1 MRYLALACD
10 FDGTLA
16 SEGRVDA
23 RTVEAMEKLLASGRK
38 LILVTGRILED
49 LLAIFPRTD
58 LFECIVAE
66 NGAVLYRPGTRE
78 VRALGPAPPEKF
90 FQSLKEKG
98 VTSLSRGRVIV
109 ATVTPHEKA
118 VLEAIRRLGIEYQ
131 VIFNKGS
138 VMVLPSGLN
147 KARGLE
153 AALEDLGLSPHNV
166 VGVGDAE
173 NDESF
178 LRACECA
185 VAVAGAL
192 PGLKE
197 TADYVTAGDD
207 GEGVREVI
215 DALLSSDLH
224 EIDRSITRHHLLL
237 GHRPGGDEFRVPPF
251 GVNLLLSGPSGSG
264 KSTLAS
270 GLLERLAEARYQYC
284 VIDPEGDQEALE
296 DAVSLGNGQRPVT
309 VPEAVKLLSGPGQN
323 AVINLVGMRIDERPA
338 FFQALLPHLQE
349 LRARTGRPHWIVVD
363 GAHHLM
369 SAGWAP
375 AAVSL
380 PREFTGTLFITLHP
394 RLLAA
399 PALAGVDLLL
409 AVGKDPAET
418 LRDFC
423 EAQGLSPPPRAPIPS
438 NPHHVLAWD
447 RWAKSEPFLFEP
459 APSRGERRRHR
470 RKY

>member
-23 RTVEAMEKLLASGRK
+23 RTVEAMERLLASGRK

-78 VRALGPAPPEKF
+78 V
-90 FQSLKEKG
+90 
-98 VTSLSRGRVIV
+98 RGRVIV

-178 LRACECA
+178 LRACGCA

-192 PGLKE
+192 PSLKD
-197 TADYVTAGDD
+197 TADHVTAGDD

-215 DALLSSDLH
+215 DGLLSNDLREVDH
-224 EIDRSITRHHLLL
+224 RIIRHQLLL
-237 GHRPGGDEFRVPPF
+237 GRRSGGNDFRIPPF
-251 GVNLLLSGPSGSG
+251 GINLLLAGPSGSG
-264 KSTLAS
+264 KSTIAS
-270 GLLERLAEARYQYC
+270 GLLERLDEARYQYC
-284 VIDPEGDQEALE
+284 LIDPEGDHEALE
-296 DAVSLGNGQRPVT
+296 DAVSLGNSQRPVT
-309 VPEAVKLLSGPGQN
+309 VPEAVKLLSSPNQN
-323 AVINLVGMRIDERPA
+323 AVINLVGMRTEDRPA

-349 LRARTGRPHWIVVD
+349 LRARTGRPHWIVVAE
-363 GAHHLM
+363 AHHLM
-369 SAGWAP
+369 SSGWAP
-375 AAVSL
+375 ADVSL
-380 PREFTGTLFITLHP
+380 PREFTGMVFITLHP
-394 RLLAA
+394 RFLAT
-399 PALAGVDLLL
+399 PALAAVDLLL
-409 AVGKDPAET
+409 AVGNAPAET

-423 EAQGLSPPPRAPIPS
+423 EAHGLSPP
-438 NPHHVLAWD
+438 
-447 RWAKSEPFLFEP
+447 
-459 APSRGERRRHR
+459 SRVPLP
-470 RKY
+470 